1 MLQETVVTLLN
12 IAVQKL
18 LEEPNNISVLNLSY

>member
-1 MLQETVVTLLN
+1 MLQETVVTQLN
-12 IAVQKL
+12 IVVQKL

>member
-12 IAVQKL
+12 IVVQKL

>member
-1 MLQETVVTLLN
+1 MLQETVDTLLN
-12 IAVQKL
+12 IVVQKL

>member
-12 IAVQKL
+12 IVVHKL

>member
-1 MLQETVVTLLN
+1 MLQETVVTQLN
-12 IAVQKL
+12 LVVQKV